1 MKKEVRNGRKRSRKR
16 RRRACIQSLMLLLM
30 TAAASIYLLISL
42 KYNNTF
48 LPHTTIDGISVSGM
62 TIDEVKAEISDN
74 VSRYELVLEERDGK
88 EERIYGR
95 DIELSAVFDTS
106 LEAILKG
113 QNPVLW
119 GIPGMIRE
127 ESLKERIV
135 TFNEEKLKVIVESLV
150 CMDPAYQVEPVN
162 ARLSYV
168 SGTGLQILPED
179 PGNIPEADRLLKET
193 EKAVQRLQERINLE
207 EVGIYKKPDIL
218 SSDDRLLAR
227 QQAWKPYTDVTVTY
241 RFGSR
246 SEVLDGSVIF
256 NWLSYD
262 DEGVTSIDQE
272 MVEDYVKGLAKK
284 YNTAYCAKELK
295 TSYGPTVTIT
305 KGNYGWL
312 IDKQAEIT
320 ALTEIIESGISQE
333 REPVYAQ
340 KAASF
345 DGPDYGDTYVEMNL
359 TAQHLYFYKNGKLLI
374 ESDFVS
380 GNEAKGWSTPAGA
393 YELTYKQKNAVLR
406 GKNYNT
412 PVTYWMPFNGNIG
425 MHDGYWRSDFGGT
438 IYKKNGSHGCVNL
451 PPAVAKTIYEN
462 IEAGVP
468 VLCYHLEGTENRK
481 TTSASTGKTASSSAV
496 SQTEAVGSET
506 VGSETVSSETVS
518 SETVGSETV
527 GSEAV
532 ASETVGS
539 ETVSSETISSE
550 AAVTET
556 TSHQDEIPE
565 NTQPASVPEHVETVV
580 PPGP

>member
-74 VSRYELVLEERDGK
+74 VSGYELVLEERDGK

-113 QNPVLW
+113 QNPLLW

-135 TFNEEKLKVIVESLV
+135 TFNEEKLKMIIESLV

-168 SGTGLQILPED
+168 SGTGLQILSED
-179 PGNIPEADRLLKET
+179 PGNVPEADRLLKEI
-193 EKAVQRLQERINLE
+193 EKAVQRLQERMNLE
-207 EVGIYKKPDIL
+207 ELEIYKKPDIL
-218 SSDDRLLAR
+218 SSDAELLAR

-246 SEVLDGSVIF
+246 SEVLDGPVIF

-262 DEGVTSIDQE
+262 DEGTNSIDQE
-272 MVEDYVKGLAKK
+272 LVEDYVKGLAKK

-359 TAQHLYFYKNGKLLI
+359 TAQHLYFYKNGKLFI

-462 IEAGVP
+462 IEAGMP

-481 TTSASTGKTASSSAV
+481 TSSVSTGKTAPV
-496 SQTEAVGSET
+496 SVVPQPETAGSESVGSEPA
-506 VGSETVSSETVS
+506 SSE
-518 SETVGSETV
+518 G
-527 GSEAV
+527 AV
-532 ASETVGS
+532 P
-539 ETVSSETISSE
+539 E
-550 AAVTET
+550 AA
-556 TSHQDEIPE
+556 SNQKEIPE
-565 NTQPASVPEHVETVV
+565 DTQPAAVPEHIEMVV